1 MLQRYNDIMYLYM
14 KRIVVVLIIVLI
26 VNLNLRDAMAQ
37 GNAIKATTGNSFGW
51 GIFFVVYIP
60 ILLLLALWILK
71 NSNILSNTVDT
82 PELDGNEWL
91 NTHIKN
97 LDTRELDKLINSG
110 NVKRREKNSN
120 LLNHKN

>member
-1 MLQRYNDIMYLYM
+1 M